1 MPAEGKSVRRKGA
14 KRIETA
20 EILKEAK
27 KRGRPVEEVLYG
39 RMKRNPYVYGATSD
53 WPEIRPITI
62 AVMRELKNYLPY
74 QEIHDMVLYVIELY
88 DTQVISV
95 LRRYGDV
102 HRLALFVNQ
111 MIESSLA
118 VPAYEAALLREYKL
132 APTNRILL
140 RGIVL
145 RRIADPEVLNIF
157 TADSSDFFRAE
168 NYCAK
173 RFLEGILPGVS
184 VEAAN
189 APAAALEQ

>member
-1 MPAEGKSVRRKGA
+1 MPAEGKVGRRKGA

-27 KRGRPVEEVLYG
+27 KSGRPVEEVLYG

-118 VPAYEAALLREYKL
+118 VPSYEAALLREYKL

>member
-1 MPAEGKSVRRKGA
+1 MPEEGKVVRRKGA
-14 KRIETA
+14 KHIVA
-20 EILKEAK
+20 DEILREAEK
-27 KRGRPVEEVLYG
+27 SGRPVEEVLYG

-118 VPAYEAALLREYKL
+118 VPAYEAALLEEYKL

-145 RRIADPEVLNIF
+145 RRIAEPDVLRIF
-157 TADSSDFFRAE
+157 LTDSSDFFRAE

-173 RFLEGILPGVS
+173 RFLDGIRPGEP

-189 APAAALEQ
+189 APSAALER